1 MSKCSVLRTLKSKCS
16 HCTLLR
22 PKYCAFRD
30 VEAKRRKRKATASL
44 RIESTSP
51 LKTLIQ
57 FAGRAAKLLPRP
69 AGNPTP
75 DGVPGCFEEVNGRDL
90 SPNLFVEHLECM
102 RPRAGDDAVDDPGH
116 AHRLEVARGVDTAE
130 IDDAPAERLAD
141 LRDHFLRV
149 GIVAADEHVRR
160 TAGQLRFE
168 KERITDGV
176 EGLHDARVRNR
187 TLNLL
192 AERVGMS
199 DREARRAAAEVERIR
214 GVDGHLVIEVG

>member
-57 FAGRAAKLLPRP
+57 LCRPGCKTSAPAGRH
-69 AGNPTP
+69 PTP

-90 SPNLFVEHLECM
+90 SPNLFVEHL
-102 RPRAGDDAVDDPGH
+102 
-116 AHRLEVARGVDTAE
+116 
-130 IDDAPAERLAD
+130 
-141 LRDHFLRV
+141 
-149 GIVAADEHVRR
+149 
-160 TAGQLRFE
+160 
-168 KERITDGV
+168 
-176 EGLHDARVRNR
+176 
-187 TLNLL
+187 
-192 AERVGMS
+192 
-199 DREARRAAAEVERIR
+199 
-214 GVDGHLVIEVG
+214 

>member
-90 SPNLFVEHLECM
+90 SPNYLWSILNAC
-102 RPRAGDDAVDDPGH
+102 
-116 AHRLEVARGVDTAE
+116 AHVPEMTPWTTQAMHIGSR
-130 IDDAPAERLAD
+130 
-141 LRDHFLRV
+141 
-149 GIVAADEHVRR
+149 
-160 TAGQLRFE
+160 
-168 KERITDGV
+168 
-176 EGLHDARVRNR
+176 
-187 TLNLL
+187 
-192 AERVGMS
+192 
-199 DREARRAAAEVERIR
+199 
-214 GVDGHLVIEVG
+214 